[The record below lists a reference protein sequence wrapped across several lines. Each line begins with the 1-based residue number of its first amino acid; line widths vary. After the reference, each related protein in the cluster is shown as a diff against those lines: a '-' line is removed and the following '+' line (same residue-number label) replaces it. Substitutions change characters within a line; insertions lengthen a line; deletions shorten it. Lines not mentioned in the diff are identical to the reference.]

1 MEIYLIR
8 HGQLDWED
16 NIKKCIGIT
25 DVKLNEEG
33 IKKAVSIGNFLRER
47 NINEIYTSN
56 LTRCKKTAEIVSS
69 ILHIPYNIENQLIEI
84 NMGIW
89 ENKSFDYIKL
99 NYPEEYYNR
108 GKSLS
113 TFRIKNGET
122 FKECYERSN
131 HIFRELSEKNYD
143 KNIAI
148 ICHSGIIKSIIC
160 SISNISLDEILSIKL
175 DYGQIVH
182 IHYDKKDYK
191 IIQD

>member
-25 DVKLNEEG
+25 DVNLSEEG

>member
-1 MEIYLIR
+1 MEIYLVR

-25 DVKLNEEG
+25 DVNLSEEG
-33 IKKAVSIGNFLRER
+33 IKKAVSIGNFLKEK

>member
-1 MEIYLIR
+1 MEIYLVR

>member
-1 MEIYLIR
+1 MEIYLVR

-25 DVKLNEEG
+25 DVNLSEEG

>member
-1 MEIYLIR
+1 MEIYLVR

-160 SISNISLDEILSIKL
+160 SISNISLDEILSVKL